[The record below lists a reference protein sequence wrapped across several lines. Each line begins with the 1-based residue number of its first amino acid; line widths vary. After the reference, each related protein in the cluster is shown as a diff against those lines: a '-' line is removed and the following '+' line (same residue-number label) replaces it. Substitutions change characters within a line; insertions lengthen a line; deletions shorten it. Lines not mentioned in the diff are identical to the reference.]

1 MQIRFKAILI
11 CALVILAP
19 TAHAQPF
26 PGADWQRKT
35 PAEAG
40 INPQLLKDAIDF
52 AIASEI
58 KNPRDLKL
66 NHYRTFGREPF
77 GDAIGPIKDRGEE
90 TGVII
95 HKGVLVAE
103 WGEPQR
109 VDMTHSVTKSLL
121 SSVVGVAYDG
131 GMIRS
136 MDDVARDSMA
146 PIQLYNPLPAGNRA
160 ERMGAGDL
168 IDLFATPH
176 NRTITWNHL
185 LRQTSD

>member
-1 MQIRFKAILI
+1 MQIWARAFLIGAILMLPMM
-11 CALVILAP
+11 AR
-19 TAHAQPF
+19 AQTF
-26 PGADWQRKT
+26 PGAEWQRKT

-40 INPQLLKDAIDF
+40 VNPQLLKDAIDF
-52 AIASEI
+52 AVANEI

-77 GDAIGPIKDRGEE
+77 GDAIGPIKDRGDL
-90 TGVII
+90 TGVIV

-121 SSVVGVAYDG
+121 SSVVGLAYDR

-136 MDDVARDSMA
+136 VDDIVRDDMA
-146 PIQLYNPLPAGNRA
+146 PIQLYKPIPNG
-160 ERMGAGDL
+160 
-168 IDLFATPH
+168 
-176 NRTITWNHL
+176 
-185 LRQTSD
+185 

>member
-1 MQIRFKAILI
+1 MPSLHHSRQERAMQVRFRAMLI
-11 CALVILAP
+11 GTLLTLPLA
-19 TAHAQPF
+19 AQAQTV
-26 PGADWQRKT
+26 PGTDWQRKT
-35 PAEAG
+35 PAAAG

-77 GDAIGPIKDRGEE
+77 GDAIGPIKDRGEP

-95 HKGVLVAE
+95 YRGALIAE

-131 GMIRS
+131 GMIRRV
-136 MDDVARDSMA
+136 DDVARDDVA
-146 PIQLYNPLPAGNRA
+146 PIQLYNPLPTGNRA
-160 ERMGAGDL
+160 DRMG
-168 IDLFATPH
+168 
-176 NRTITWNHL
+176 
-185 LRQTSD
+185 